1 METKKTAEEE
11 KQEILEQ
18 VEANIQRMKQL
29 MLDYAAAKKKNP
41 SLHIPFF
48 ENHTAESQTKS
59 E

>member
-41 SLHIPFF
+41 SILLII
-48 ENHTAESQTKS
+48 
-59 E
+59 